1 MEIREI
7 IGITPLHQWILLG
20 AFLAAFLIQMS
31 YYLLV
36 YLKFPLYKSPEAG
49 FSDAGVSVIVCA
61 RNEEN
66 NLKRF
71 LPLILEQDHP
81 HFEVVVVNDSSTD
94 QSEDLL
100 NHLSSLHSKLRH
112 TSIPAS
118 DKHMRGKKLAL
129 TIGLKA
135 ARFDRVLLTDAD
147 CYPVSKQWLK
157 RMSAH
162 LTREKRMVL
171 GYGGYEPRR
180 GLLNKLIRYETVF
193 TAMQYFSFAI
203 KGKPYMGVGRNLAYV
218 KSLFFENKG
227 FARHYHL
234 LSGDDDL
241 FVNENATAENTA
253 VEFGRE
259 AHTLSL
265 PETTFRGWI
274 KQKKR
279 HISAGSYYQGSTR
292 FRLGVEWISRI
303 LMYTTLIWLCLSS
316 PWVWLAASIFCILLI
331 TRLVVLKMGMRC
343 LEEKQLLLPSL
354 LFDPVVPLIMGILW
368 FTSLFESKY
377 QAWS

>member
-1 MEIREI
+1 MEIREMI
-7 IGITPLHQWILLG
+7 STTQLHQWILLG

-36 YLKFPLYKSPEAG
+36 YLKLPLYKPAEAG
-49 FSDAGVSVIVCA
+49 PSHAGVSVIVCA

-81 HFEVVVVNDSSTD
+81 HFEVVVVNDSSSD

-100 NHLSSLHSKLRH
+100 NQLSTLHDKLRY

-118 DKHMRGKKLAL
+118 NKHVRGKKLAL

-135 ARFDRVLLTDAD
+135 ARFDQVLLTDAD
-147 CYPVSKQWLK
+147 CYPASKQWLK

-162 LTREKRMVL
+162 LTREKRIVL
-171 GYGGYEPRR
+171 GYGGYEPQR
-180 GLLNKLIRYETVF
+180 GLLNRLIRYETVF

-203 KGKPYMGVGRNLAYV
+203 KGKPYMGVGRNLAYD

-265 PETTFRGWI
+265 PETTIRGWI

-279 HISAGSYYQGSTR
+279 HISAGSFYQPGSR

-303 LMYTTLIWLCLSS
+303 LLYVTLIWLCLFS
-316 PWVWLAASIFCILLI
+316 PWIWPAVSVFCILLI
-331 TRLVVLKMGMRC
+331 TRLVVLNMGMRC